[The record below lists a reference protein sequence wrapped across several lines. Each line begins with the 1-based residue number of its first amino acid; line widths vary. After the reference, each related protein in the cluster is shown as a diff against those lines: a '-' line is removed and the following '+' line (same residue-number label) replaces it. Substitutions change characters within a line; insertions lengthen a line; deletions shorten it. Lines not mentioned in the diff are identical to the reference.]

1 MGYTVDSQT
10 LANGPFKGALMAEQ
24 NDRVRTSLGTDPGV
38 PGRIVITAGVNALG
52 AEAKAQIITT
62 VRCFSELTADN
73 DPFGLHDF
81 GAFEVTDEGRT
92 VRLYWKID
100 LYDLAY
106 HFGSEAP
113 DDPSQTRRVL
123 TVFLPDE

>member
-1 MGYTVDSQT
+1 MHPTSQT
-10 LANGPFKGALMAEQ
+10 LATGPFKGSLVAEQ
-24 NDRVRTSLGTDPGV
+24 NDRFRTSLGTDPGV
-38 PGRIVITAGVNALG
+38 PGRIVITAGVNALSE
-52 AEAKAQIITT
+52 EAKAQIITA
-62 VRCFSELTADN
+62 VRSFSEFTADN

-81 GAFEVTDEGRT
+81 GAFEVQDEGRT
-92 VRLYWKID
+92 VRLYWKFD

-123 TVFLPDE
+123 TILLPDEW